1 MNEIKEY
8 TETVFEDIKHI
19 DELGNEYWYA
29 RELMPLL
36 EYIKWE
42 NFDNVIQKAVISYK
56 NSNND
61 DSYWLPEVRKPI
73 ITGKG
78 KEEFIKDYK
87 LSRYI
92 CYLIVQNA
100 NPKKKMVALGQ
111 TYFAIQTRKQ
121 ELSELEYNNLTE
133 DEKRLYRRNQARKG
147 NFNLNKTAVNSGV
160 KDLARFHNAGYK
172 GLYNGETADD
182 IFKRKKLRYRED
194 ILDNMG
200 SEELA
205 DNIFR
210 IAQTD
215 AKLKRDNVDNEYTAN
230 SVHYEIGKIV
240 RKAIKK
246 AGGTMPEDL
255 TTPERSLKEI
265 EKGRKHDIINIGC
278 GNMKQEI
285 LDLYDNNFNR
295 LNKTIIRRVDEIPNG
310 TNIMQSYILIK
321 NEDKYLLEQTTER
334 NNYKWAIPG
343 GHVLTGETPE
353 VTLKR
358 ELEEELGIRDIK
370 YKKVDTIK
378 FPYNNYIFNVFYSN
392 TIVDINLLK
401 LQPDEVIKVKWYT
414 KEEILELIENDMIP
428 RGYAYILKN
437 YMK

>member
-8 TETVFEDIKHI
+8 TEKLFEDIKHI
-19 DELGNEYWYA
+19 DEFGNEYWFA

-36 EYIKWE
+36 EYSKWE
-42 NFDNVIQKAVISYK
+42 NFNNVIKKAVISYK
-56 NSNND
+56 TSNND
-61 DSYWLPEVRKPI
+61 DLYWLPEVRKPI

-78 KEEFIKDYK
+78 KKEFIIDYK

-121 ELSELEYNNLTE
+121 ELSEKEYNSLSE
-133 DEKRLYRRNQARKG
+133 DEKRLYRRNQIRKG
-147 NFNLNKTAVNSGV
+147 NYNLNKTAVNSGV

-182 IFKRKKLRYRED
+182 IFKRKGLRYRED

-230 SVHYEIGKIV
+230 SVHYEVGKEV
-240 RKAIKK
+240 RNSIKRL
-246 AGGTMPEDL
+246 GGTMPEDL
-255 TTPERSLKEI
+255 PTPEKSLKE
-265 EKGRKHDIINIGC
+265 
-278 GNMKQEI
+278 
-285 LDLYDNNFNR
+285 
-295 LNKTIIRRVDEIPNG
+295 
-310 TNIMQSYILIK
+310 
-321 NEDKYLLEQTTER
+321 
-334 NNYKWAIPG
+334 
-343 GHVLTGETPE
+343 
-353 VTLKR
+353 LK
-358 ELEEELGIRDIK
+358 
-370 YKKVDTIK
+370 
-378 FPYNNYIFNVFYSN
+378 
-392 TIVDINLLK
+392 
-401 LQPDEVIKVKWYT
+401 
-414 KEEILELIENDMIP
+414 
-428 RGYAYILKN
+428 
-437 YMK
+437 